1 MCVCYQIKQSDS
13 GKLYLLRGVYDKPSV
28 LLVTF
33 VTNDK
38 SNCPAGMRR
47 PTAKLSVRH
56 NIKPAEHKKKKQA
69 GTFLS

>member
-1 MCVCYQIKQSDS
+1 MRWFFPIKTDS

-33 VTNDK
+33 VTSDK

-47 PTAKLSVRH
+47 PTIKLTVRY
-56 NIKPAEHKKKKQA
+56 NIKSAEHKKKTQA
-69 GTFLS
+69 DSA